1 MFSHARAS
9 AVAGLLLIT
18 VLVGHLS
25 ISLRIQSAPPS
36 ASLPRAFSVLDAHQV
51 FNPSLQGGGAIPGNT
66 HQKIASVLS
75 GVVRARSVPQHH
87 LRLPQPEA
95 VRAFSRILRLRGGG
109 DDEVTD
115 AKDKDA
121 SVQGNS

>member
-1 MFSHARAS
+1 MFSDARAS

-18 VLVGHLS
+18 VLVGHLAR
-25 ISLRIQSAPPS
+25 SLRLHSAPPS
-36 ASLPRAFSVLDAHQV
+36 ASLPRAFSALDADQV
-51 FNPSLQGGGAIPGNT
+51 FNPSLQGGGAVPGNT
-66 HQKIASVLS
+66 HEKIASVLF

-95 VRAFSRILRLRGGG
+95 VRAFSRILRLRGGV
-109 DDEVTD
+109 DDEVND

-121 SVQGNS
+121 SVQGDS